1 MNRAFPWGHIAAL
14 AIWVALFGAIYL
26 YFDAREKPTVAF
38 ATNAASIRGE
48 VLIPRSRDGHYYVS
62 GAINGHPVTFMV
74 DTGASTVSI
83 GMNTARVANLP
94 QGTPAQFGTAGGT
107 VLGTIVTGQTIMAG
121 GIAVEGISIAVGI
134 RGEIA
139 LLGQNFLRRV
149 EMTQSGDTMTL
160 RIKQN

>member
-1 MNRAFPWGHIAAL
+1 MNRTFPWGHVTAL
-14 AIWVALFGAIYL
+14 ATWVALFGAIYL
-26 YFDAREKPTVAF
+26 YFDAREKPIVAI
-38 ATNAASIRGE
+38 ATNATSIRGE

-83 GMNTARVANLP
+83 GMDTARAANLP

-107 VLGTIVTGQTIMAG
+107 VLGAIVTGQTIMAG

-134 RGEIA
+134 QG
-139 LLGQNFLRRV
+139 
-149 EMTQSGDTMTL
+149 
-160 RIKQN
+160 